1 MWLGPGGPLA
11 AEAAAGPR
19 RTRTLARV
27 LIHCRPAT
35 RLVMTVNTL
44 CPKDHGQ
51 HPAGLGYQSPLF
63 HTYCSWLVGHIR
75 SGSYGEPFGHELR
88 DGSGRL
94 RVAQGDPTPTSTTM
108 LTRRRAKA
116 SYLLPLLGRLTE
128 RVRPHLL
135 PRTGR
140 LHSAGRSWYCYYA
153 TSRSAVMPCAPSP
166 ADG

>member
-51 HPAGLGYQSPLF
+51 HPAGLGYQSPLC

-94 RVAQGDPTPTSTTM
+94 RVARGDPTPTSTTM
-108 LTRRRAKA
+108 LTRRQ
-116 SYLLPLLGRLTE
+116 P
-128 RVRPHLL
+128 RPA
-135 PRTGR
+135 T
-140 LHSAGRSWYCYYA
+140 CY
-153 TSRSAVMPCAPSP
+153 PCWA
-166 ADG
+166 A